1 MSQYPFQF
9 WPTSN
14 PANIKQAAIYFA
26 HANAYPPASY
36 QAIIDGLRQQ
46 APVISYLQR
55 PLWPHPPEHSTVKS
69 WHDFAADVVAF
80 FEQEK
85 ISNVMA
91 VGHSMGA
98 VSAFLAA
105 TQRPDLFKALVMIE
119 PVVYSRRFCLLNR
132 ILPKFIRQQVPI
144 INKTLNRPDKWPSLQ
159 AAFDFHRRTRAFK
172 RVSDEHLWQYINA
185 GVKANDQGTFQ
196 LVFDKHW
203 EAHIYQTV
211 TAYRKQ
217 LLQSKLPVLAL
228 RGADTETIPVSFW
241 QRWHD
246 NKNHR
251 LIEIPDSSHL
261 LPLERPEAVLA
272 QVIPFIEQH
281 K

>member
-9 WPTSN
+9 WPAIDRSHN
-14 PANIKQAAIYFA
+14 NRAAIYFA

-36 QAIIDGLRQQ
+36 QAIVDGLRQQ

-55 PLWPHPPEHSTVKS
+55 PLWPHPPDLSSVKS
-69 WHDFAADVVAF
+69 WHDFADDVIGF

-85 ISNVMA
+85 MSNVMA

-105 TQRPDLFKALVMIE
+105 TKRPDLFKALVMIE
-119 PVVYSRRFCLLNR
+119 PVVFSRGFCWLNR
-132 ILPKFIRQQVPI
+132 ILPRFIRHQVPMI
-144 INKTLNRPDKWPSLQ
+144 KKTLNRPNQWPSLQ

-172 RVSDEHLWQYINA
+172 RVNDKQLWQFINA
-185 GVKANDQGTFQ
+185 GVKADDNGTFQ

-211 TAYRKQ
+211 TPFRKQ
-217 LLQSKLPVLAL
+217 LLQSTLPVLAL
-228 RGADTETIPVSFW
+228 RGAETDTIPATFW
-241 QRWHD
+241 QRWHS
-246 NKNHR
+246 NKNHQ

-261 LPLERPEAVLA
+261 LPLERPDKVLA
-272 QVIPFIEQH
+272 HVLPFVKKH
-281 K
+281 R